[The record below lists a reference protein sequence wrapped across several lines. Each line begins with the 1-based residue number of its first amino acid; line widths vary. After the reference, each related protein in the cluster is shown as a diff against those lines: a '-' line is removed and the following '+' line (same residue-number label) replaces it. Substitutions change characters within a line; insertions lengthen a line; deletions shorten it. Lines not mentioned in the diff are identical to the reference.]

1 VHQPADVKRL
11 KRRSSRAVIAGVVEM
26 AVSMVVSV
34 LRMAPPVVT
43 TVGWLVGFALILYGV
58 HVGWMIFY
66 DREPEGPS
74 S

>member
-1 VHQPADVKRL
+1 MQEPSDVGRR

-26 AVSMVVSV
+26 AAAMVLSTLDV
-34 LRMAPPVVT
+34 APPLVT
-43 TVGWLVGFALILYGV
+43 TIGWLVGFVLVLYGV
-58 HVGWMIFY
+58 HVGWLVFY

>member
-1 VHQPADVKRL
+1 MQQPDEVRRR

-26 AVSMVVSV
+26 AVAMVLSV
-34 LRMAPPVVT
+34 TEIAPPLVT
-43 TVGWLVGFALILYGV
+43 TIGWIVGFVLVLYGV
-58 HVGWMIFY
+58 HVGWLVFY